1 MSTLDDILKKRDEVP
16 ENVARGRAVH
26 APQPV
31 PPAATQRQ
39 TENVPP
45 VPTSEPKQFS
55 YAELFKQLNTN
66 PQPSKE
72 ELEKERRREKQRA
85 VISAIGDGL
94 SALAN
99 MHYTK
104 SDAVNL
110 YDNGS
115 SLSDRNRERYKAL
128 VDERKRR
135 VDAYNAGLE
144 KAVSI
149 DYNNALKQAALKYQQ
164 EQDAQR
170 QANWEKEFDLREKKI
185 AADKEAAEK
194 KAEVEQAN
202 KDREYNLRVAIAD
215 ANKKL
220 REAAQKSLDESRNT
234 RSKAQVIQKTFG
246 KVIPFN
252 RDGEAPV
259 NIYENVWKAN
269 MQQVYDAML
278 QDGIEPDAII
288 KYNMNS
294 QKKEDFVKQHW
305 NESPTAIAL
314 MRGLSRITPD
324 GLLMDMSASEDD
336 NQGST
341 SGLGWGNGSNN
352 EETDW

>member
-104 SDAVNL
+104 RDAVNL

-144 KAVSI
+144 KAVSL

-170 QANWEKEFDLREKKI
+170 QANWEKEFDQGEKKI
-185 AADKEAAEK
+185 AADKKAAED
-194 KAEVEQAN
+194 KAAEERKYREHVLEN
-202 KDREYNLRVAIAD
+202 DRKRIAIAQQNAD
-215 ANKKL
+215 NASNNIT
-220 REAAQKSLDESRNT
+220 QGF
-234 RSKAQVIQKTFG
+234 RS
-246 KVIPFN
+246 
-252 RDGEAPV
+252 
-259 NIYENVWKAN
+259 
-269 MQQVYDAML
+269 YDK
-278 QDGIEPDAII
+278 DGIAHYFDTKEKAIWFARQEGTLVENPVEEVTVI
-288 KYNMNS
+288 TENDGYSLPKTKTSTKTSTKVSYSKNPRE
-294 QKKEDFVKQHW
+294 KV
-305 NESPTAIAL
+305 
-314 MRGLSRITPD
+314 RG
-324 GLLMDMSASEDD
+324 
-336 NQGST
+336 
-341 SGLGWGNGSNN
+341 GSNDAGIIN
-352 EETDW
+352 SNNAGII